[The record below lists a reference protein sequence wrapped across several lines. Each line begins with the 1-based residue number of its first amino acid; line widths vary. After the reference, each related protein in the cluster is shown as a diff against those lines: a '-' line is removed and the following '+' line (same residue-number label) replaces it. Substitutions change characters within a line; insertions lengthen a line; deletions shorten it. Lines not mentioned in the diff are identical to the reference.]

1 MLLLGWLVWGAAVH
15 AGDPVLDFVYPAG
28 GCSGSE
34 FEIEVGG
41 SALPA
46 VSQAVISG
54 EGVKATF
61 LGPVRTVTYTKKRRP
76 VQVDVPNRFRFRVMV
91 DKGAAPGIRALRVGA
106 AYRLSEP
113 VSFEISA
120 LPEMS
125 EPVTNRFSGGGAAV
139 AALPACLNGR
149 LHGAGADRY
158 RFQALKGMTLVAFT
172 ESRVLPCGGFRPVLT
187 FTDAAGKPCGDVT
200 VYDAGA
206 APAVVF
212 EVPQDG
218 AYALEVKA
226 AASEGC
232 GDACVY
238 RVKFGELPLV
248 TGFAPPGA
256 QEGESL
262 NVMLRGHNLAQK
274 RVRLFTGGKNGA
286 LCLEALTEGAL
297 VRPGLRFDL
306 SEEADASEQEPNDSP
321 ESAQPVEVPCVV
333 NGALEQAGGRDVFRF
348 NGTAGDVVWVDAH
361 AAALGS
367 PLKPVVTVRNSRGE
381 TVARGAYD
389 TNGTAAAALQVRD
402 PSVPVRLDET
412 GAYQVEVADAEGR
425 SGEAFVYRLRVG
437 PPRPDY
443 QVWMTPA
450 SLNIPADG
458 SALVTVFLQ
467 RMHGFEGEVRVA
479 LEYPPLSIACEGGV
493 IPAGETSCRM
503 TVSTDGV
510 RFPHTVFGLSLTA
523 SAETGEGRRVKRR
536 VVPVRF
542 AEGNGR
548 VEART
553 FEELSAKANSGL
565 PALRLFLP
573 PGKPVAV
580 SGKEPV
586 RLTVLSAELAAQFGR
601 GYVPVV
607 VWPPAG
613 FSVQGVQRTNKQE
626 RAFVLLNVDAGVVR
640 AGQKGRLILGCY
652 RQDDTN
658 NTLVAVTQSV
668 PFVVK

>member
-1 MLLLGWLVWGAAVH
+1 MGKDTHMRWMLLMGWLVW
-15 AGDPVLDFVYPAG
+15 
-28 GCSGSE
+28 
-34 FEIEVGG
+34 IEVGG
-41 SALPA
+41 ASLPA
-46 VSQAVISG
+46 VRQAVISG

-61 LGPVRTVTYTKKRRP
+61 LGPTRTVMRTKKGHP
-76 VQVDVPNRFRFRVMV
+76 AQVDVPNRFRFRVII
-91 DKGAAPGIRALRVGA
+91 DKGAAPGIRALRVGS

-120 LPEMS
+120 LPEVG
-125 EPVTNRFSGGGAAV
+125 EAVTNRVSGGGAEV

-158 RFQALKGMTLVAFT
+158 RFQAVKGMTLVAFT

-200 VYDAGA
+200 VYNAEA

-218 AYALEVKA
+218 VYALEVKA
-226 AASEGC
+226 VRDRC

-238 RVKFGELPLV
+238 RVKLGELPLV
-248 TGFAPPGA
+248 TGFAPSGA
-256 QEGESL
+256 QEGERL
-262 NVMLRGHNLAQK
+262 NVLLRGHNLAQK
-274 RVRLFTGGKNGA
+274 RVRLFTGGKNGE
-286 LCLEALTEGAL
+286 LCLKALTEGAL
-297 VRPGLRFDL
+297 VLPGLRFNL
-306 SEEADASEQEPNDSP
+306 SEEAGVPEQEPNDSP
-321 ESAQPVEVPCVV
+321 ERAQPVEVPCVV
-333 NGALEQAGGRDVFRF
+333 NGVLEQAGGRDVFRF

-381 TVARGAYD
+381 AVARAAYD
-389 TNGTAAAALQVRD
+389 TDDTAAAALQGRD
-402 PSVPVRLDET
+402 PSVPVRLAET
-412 GAYQVEVADAEGR
+412 GAYEVEVTDAEGR

-437 PPRPDY
+437 PPRPGF

-467 RMHGFEGEVRVA
+467 RLHGFEGEVRVA

-503 TVSTDGV
+503 TVSTDGM
-510 RFPHTVFGLSLTA
+510 RFPHTVFDLSLIA
-523 SAETGEGRRVKRR
+523 SAETGEGRRVKRG

-542 AEGNGR
+542 TKGNGC

-553 FEELSAKANSGL
+553 FAELSAKANFGL
-565 PALRLFLP
+565 PALRLLLP
-573 PGKPVAV
+573 SGKPVEV
-580 SGKEPV
+580 SGKDPV
-586 RLTVLSAELAAQFGR
+586 RLTVLSAALAAQFGR
-601 GYVPVV
+601 ELVPVV
-607 VWPPAG
+607 VWPPEG

-640 AGQKGRLILGCY
+640 AGQKGRLILGCC
-652 RQDDTN
+652 RQGDTN
-658 NTLVAVTQSV
+658 NALVAVTQSV
-668 PFVVK
+668 PFVVR